1 MAMKRLISGALT
13 TVFFFFGAAII
24 PTNAGQAVSEK
35 KLKIVV
41 GYQPLTPTWGA
52 TIVTGAKL
60 WKPYLTN
67 VEVERFDAMSGMP
80 LVNNMLADK
89 INIAYLGD
97 MPAIILASKSEMAQT
112 RFVSLTDTDEGG
124 ASIIYVR
131 KGSPF
136 KTIKDL
142 DGKVV
147 SITFGS
153 FTHRFAKVVEAREKV
168 TFKFVGQA
176 PEVGLTSLQ
185 SGKVDAWSPWPP
197 YGDMVAARGLG
208 EPLVNGTQYNFD
220 SLRGIVVTKA
230 FADAYPDVVV
240 GWLRAELD
248 AHKIMRERPDQAAK
262 IIYDDWKQYEVPL
275 EVIKQE
281 FAYKTFPDEITPKW
295 RLVLSE
301 GAKFL
306 IAHKFI
312 ESEPDLNTFIDDS
325 WLKKAASIP
334 SQME

>member
-1 MAMKRLISGALT
+1 VKRLISAVIAVPLI
-13 TVFFFFGAAII
+13 FASII
-24 PTNAGQAVSEK
+24 VEANAGQPVSEK
-35 KLKIVV
+35 RLKIVV

-60 WKPYLTN
+60 WKPYLPN

-80 LVNNMLADK
+80 LVNNMLAGK

-97 MPAIILASKSEMAQT
+97 MPAIIIASKSHMAQT
-112 RFVSLTDTDEGG
+112 RFVSLTDADHGG
-124 ASIIYVR
+124 ASVIYVR

-136 KTIKDL
+136 KTVKEL

-185 SGKVDAWSPWPP
+185 AGKVDAWSPWPP

-208 EPLVNGTQYNFD
+208 EPLVDGMEYGFD
-220 SLRGIVVTKA
+220 SLRGIVVAKA
-230 FADAYPDVVV
+230 FADAHPDIVV

-248 AHKIMRERPDQAAK
+248 AHKIMRQRSNQAAQ

-275 EVIKQE
+275 EVIKRG
-281 FAYKTFPDEITPKW
+281 FAYKVFPDEITSRW
-295 RLVLSE
+295 RLVLSD
-301 GAKFL
+301 GATFL
-306 IAHKFI
+306 LAHKFI
-312 ESEPDLNTFIDDS
+312 ESEPDLNTFIDES
-325 WLKKAASIP
+325 WLKEAASIP
-334 SQME
+334 SHVE